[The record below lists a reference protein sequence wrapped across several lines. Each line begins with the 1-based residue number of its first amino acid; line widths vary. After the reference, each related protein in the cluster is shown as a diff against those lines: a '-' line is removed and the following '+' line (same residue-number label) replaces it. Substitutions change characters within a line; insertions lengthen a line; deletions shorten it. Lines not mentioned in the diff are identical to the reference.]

1 MPILQESLPG
11 LRAFI
16 LSVDAGSF
24 TAAARVL
31 GSTPS
36 AVSKSVAKLERTL
49 GIRLLQRT
57 TRAIHP
63 TPEGQALHKQ
73 GASILTDLDELEE
86 LVTAKSVPRGLL
98 RVSAPLDLGRHW
110 LVPRVS
116 AFLARY
122 PEIECVL
129 SLTDRFV
136 DLVDERIDVAL
147 RMGDVG
153 DGRLVRKRLGM
164 TSAMLCATSGYLKS
178 RGTPQ
183 SPTALADHNCLAY
196 ACSGRR
202 IPWVFEGPAGR
213 FELAPKGTLA
223 SDNNDALIAIALAG
237 IGITRIP
244 SFMGEPHIR
253 AGRLRRVL
261 PRETTPGLAAYAA
274 YPEQHHLPMRA
285 RVFLDF
291 LASEFR
297 QTPP

>member
-1 MPILQESLPG
+1 MPILQASLPG

-16 LSVDAGSF
+16 LSIDLGSF
-24 TAAARVL
+24 TAAARAL

-36 AVSKSVAKLERTL
+36 AVSKSVAKLELAL

-73 GASILTDLDELEE
+73 GAPILTELDQLEE

-110 LVPRVS
+110 LLPRLSV
-116 AFLARY
+116 FLARY
-122 PEIECVL
+122 PEVECDL

-164 TSAMLCATSGYLKS
+164 TAAIFCAAPGYLKS
-178 RGTPQ
+178 RGKPA
-183 SPTALADHNCLAY
+183 SPAALAEHNCLAY
-196 ACSGRR
+196 ARSGQR
-202 IPWVFEGPAGR
+202 IPWVFENPSGR
-213 FELAPKGTLA
+213 FELSPKGTLA
-223 SDNNDALIAIALAG
+223 SDNNDALISATLAG

-244 SFMGEPHIR
+244 SFMGEAHIKS
-253 AGRLRRVL
+253 GRLRRVL
-261 PRETTPGLAAYAA
+261 AKQTSPGLVAYAA
-274 YPEQHHLPMRA
+274 YPEQRHLSTRA
-285 RVFLDF
+285 RIFLDF
-291 LASEFR
+291 LASEFQR
-297 QTPP
+297 SPP